1 MINLSILTPD
11 GPAYQG
17 SAATVVAPGV
27 GGSFGILPRH
37 AGMISALQKGVIKVC
52 EDAGELFFVADKG
65 FLEVRKDAVV
75 VLAGSV
81 QKAANL
87 EEAKAIA
94 KGGVD

>member
-1 MINLSILTPD
+1 MPVKHHELSPSKF
-11 GPAYQG
+11 PAWVECPCFE
-17 SAATVVAPGV
+17 S
-27 GGSFGILPRH
+27 S
-37 AGMISALQKGVIKVC
+37 
-52 EDAGELFFVADKG
+52 
-65 FLEVRKDAVV
+65 LEVRKDAVV